1 MAASTLSRVS
11 GRTFGCSFRTRET
24 VWCDTPASRATS
36 AMTGGLDRLPALRT
50 TDVRT
55 RFLARSPGDDV
66 TSCLHSAARAAA
78 PCGQPKPTLALT
90 FVQIKHRR
98 YHVEAPDC
106 DMRLFAAA
114 RIPCTSA

>member
-1 MAASTLSRVS
+1 
-11 GRTFGCSFRTRET
+11 
-24 VWCDTPASRATS
+24 
-36 AMTGGLDRLPALRT
+36 MTGGLDRLPALRT
-50 TDVRT
+50 TDVLT